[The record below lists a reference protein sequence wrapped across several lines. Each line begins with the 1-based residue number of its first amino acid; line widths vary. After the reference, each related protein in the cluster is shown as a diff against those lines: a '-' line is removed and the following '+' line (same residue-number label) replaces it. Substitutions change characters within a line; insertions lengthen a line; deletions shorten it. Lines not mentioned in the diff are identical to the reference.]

1 MTPRLTSPVTPP
13 CSPRLIAPPRRL
25 AAALLCALLCALLL
39 AACATPQASNPGRTL
54 SEAQIAAL
62 IQAGFAQTDE
72 GWGLNLDGR
81 ILFDTDTDTLS
92 NEARGL
98 IARIAD
104 ALRLIEIDDVLV
116 EGHTD
121 NVGDPAYNQAL
132 SLRRADAVA
141 RELATHG
148 IADDRIAR
156 RGHGSSRPIADN
168 RSAEG
173 RAQNRRVAIVVLAG

>member
-1 MTPRLTSPVTPP
+1 MTTRLTPPAISPRTHTPP
-13 CSPRLIAPPRRL
+13 QRL
-25 AAALLCALLCALLL
+25 ATVLSAALLCVVLL
-39 AACATPQASNPGRTL
+39 AACATPQPSNTGRTL
-54 SEAQIAAL
+54 SETQIAAL
-62 IQAGFAQTDE
+62 IQAGFSQTDE

-121 NVGDPAYNQAL
+121 NVGDPAYNQSL

-148 IADDRIAR
+148 IADERIAR